1 MEAITVRPGLGD
13 RWVVEVG
20 GVQNPQHFRTGAQAE
35 VAAKELAGRL
45 SDAGRLSEI
54 VIFLRDGTVAGRFV
68 GLAH

>member
-1 MEAITVRPGLGD
+1 MEAITVRPGVGD
-13 RWVVEVG
+13 EWMLEIG

-35 VAAKELAGRL
+35 TAAKDLAGRL